1 MSTDRDKY
9 EDYWSATSPQVVSKK
24 RQLLA
29 SEQSLFHNCGGSVRL
44 PELWTATHDQE
55 TNQNN
60 DDDNRRNGHPV
71 EFHRGSTFA

>member
-29 SEQSLFHNCGGSVRL
+29 SEQSLFSQ
-44 PELWTATHDQE
+44 LWRIRQTAGLM
-55 TNQNN
+55 
-60 DDDNRRNGHPV
+60 NGD
-71 EFHRGSTFA
+71 A